1 MQGDYMSSFYKV
13 DDIKEILGISESKA
27 YKIIQ
32 QLNKELKE
40 KGYITIAGRVPA
52 KYFKEKYYC

>member
-1 MQGDYMSSFYKV
+1 MSSFYKV
-13 DDIKEILGISESKA
+13 DDIKNILDISESKA

-32 QLNKELKE
+32 QLNRELKE
-40 KGYITIAGRVPA
+40 RGFIVIAGRVPI